1 MQIVY
6 ENVIRSTKEYKELK
20 ASIESKMTPLAAQ
33 GLFETL
39 GSHVLASL
47 VEDINN
53 QVLVVCHNAPSA
65 QKVLEDL
72 SPLLGDRL
80 VYMPSKD
87 VVFFDAYAHSK
98 QVLHDRAKAIQKI
111 LTHKQAVVVTT
122 IESLM
127 IRHMDPQVFKSHT
140 VTLEVGGILDVEAV
154 EKLWIEGG
162 YEKVDM
168 VEQKGQFARRGSIV
182 DVFTPMYDHPVR
194 LELFDDEIDSIRFF
208 DTETQKSVEKI
219 EACIIEPCREVVIT
233 EAIRLEAIENLRT
246 LAAIKPNEKIDYL
259 IESLEQGIYL
269 EEFDKYHYYFH
280 GKGCSLLDYFR
291 SNALVV
297 IPEPDRIKE
306 KGLSFIDDFDERYK
320 SYLERPD
327 ALEGVLH
334 SVFRYEELLVHIKK
348 HLVLLTTNLRKR
360 IEDYKLQ
367 EIVEFKSREAATYH
381 GKMDALAS
389 DLKRQ
394 IQSGNKIIITASTYD
409 RASRIRQSLDEEGV
423 LASVHKDLDVTVASS
438 QVIILVKHERIGYEL
453 RSAKYIL
460 LTEHELFGVNKRKK
474 TSKKF
479 KDGRA
484 IKSFHDLNVGDYVVH
499 ENHGIGKYIG
509 LEQLMVE
516 NTKRDYLK
524 ITYRNEDFLYIPIDQ
539 MDLVQKYIGAE
550 AKTVKLNKLSSN
562 EWQKTKRQAKKV
574 IEDMTDELLAL
585 YAERAKARGH
595 AFQPDNEWQKQFEDM
610 FPYEETPDQL
620 KCIDEIKEDMESVSP
635 MDRLLCG
642 DVGYG
647 KTEVAVRAVFKAVND
662 GKQVVFLVPTT
673 ILAQQHYNT
682 IMTRLSKYPV
692 RVEMLSRFRTK
703 KQQEQT
709 IENVRTGVTD
719 VVVGTHRVL
728 SQDVIFKDLGLLV
741 VDEEQRFGVKH
752 KERIKHLKKNV
763 DILTLTATPIP
774 RTLHMSMV
782 GIRDMSV
789 IEDPPEERYPIQTYV
804 VENDPM
810 LVKDVLERELDRGGQ
825 AYYVYNRV
833 EDIDLVAGKIQQMLP
848 DARVVFAHGQMSE
861 RMLEKIMVAFMNH
874 EYDILVCTTIIETGL
889 DIGNANTILIDNAD
903 YMGLSQL
910 YQLKGRVG
918 RSNRLAY
925 AYLMY
930 KRDKVL
936 SEVAE
941 KRLKA
946 IKEFTE
952 LGAGFKIAMRDLE
965 IRGAGNLLGS
975 QQHGHIA
982 AIGYDLYCKMLE
994 NEVRKVKGIKVEETL
1009 EVTIDFKISAH
1020 IPSKF
1025 VQNQQYKLELYKKI
1039 SSIRDQ
1045 EDAYAIEEEIEDRY
1059 GTIPNV
1065 IYNLIRISHVKALA
1079 RHLKIKNVTDFKDR
1093 VVLEFADKDK
1103 LDLKLINEISVLF
1116 NRQVNFEF
1124 SKLPNMVF
1132 RYTKRDLINEKRLK
1146 ELEDFLLKVYNIK
1159 VEKLTENEGVL

>member
-1 MQIVY
+1 MQVVY
-6 ENVIRSTKEYKELK
+6 ENVIRSTKEYQELK
-20 ASIESKMTPLAAQ
+20 RSLQHKITPICAQ

-39 GSHVLASL
+39 GSHVMAALF
-47 VEDINN
+47 
-53 QVLVVCHNAPSA
+53 
-65 QKVLEDL
+65 EDL
-72 SPLLGDRL
+72 SGAALIICQNNGSALKTVEDLTPLLGERL
-80 VYMPSKD
+80 IYMPAKD
-87 VVFFDAYAHSK
+87 VVFFDAYAHSQ
-98 QVLHDRAKAIQKI
+98 QVVHKRAKVIQKI
-111 LTHKQAVVVTT
+111 LSDENVVVVAT
-122 IESLM
+122 IESILM
-127 IRHMDPQVFKSHT
+127 SYIDPNLFEGQRM
-140 VTLEVGGILDVEAV
+140 TLEVGGVIDVNRIDQEWV
-154 EKLWIEGG
+154 ESG

-168 VEQKGQFARRGSIV
+168 VEHEGQFARRGSII
-182 DVFTPMYDHPVR
+182 DVFSPMYEHPIR
-194 LELFDDEIDSIRFF
+194 MELFDDEVDSLRFF
-208 DTETQKSVEKI
+208 DVETQKSIEKMMTCTI
-219 EACIIEPCREVVIT
+219 DPCRELVVT
-233 EAIRLEAIENLRT
+233 PKIRQQAIENFKSLLDVLPT
-246 LAAIKPNEKIDYL
+246 MKHEKISYI
-259 IESLEQGIYL
+259 IETLSEGIYL
-269 EEFDKYHYYFH
+269 EEFDKYFYYIF
-280 GKGCSLLDYFR
+280 GKGYSLLDYFKAD
-291 SNALVV
+291 SL
-297 IPEPDRIKE
+297 IIMQEPDRVKE
-306 KGLSFIDDFDERYK
+306 KALAFVDDFDERYK
-320 SYLERPD
+320 SYLERDD
-327 ALEGVLH
+327 ALEGVIH
-334 SVFRYEELLVHIKK
+334 FIHRYDDMLLSIKK
-348 HLVLLTTNLRKR
+348 HQVMLTTNLRKR

-381 GKMDALAS
+381 GKIDALAD
-389 DLKRQ
+389 DLKRLLY
-394 IQSGNKIIITASTYD
+394 SGNKIIITASTED
-409 RASRIRQSLDEEGV
+409 RAIRVKNGLDEHGV
-423 LASVHKDLDVTVASS
+423 LASIHQGLDGSIASS
-438 QVIILVKHERIGYEL
+438 QVIILIKHERLGYEL
-453 RSAKYIL
+453 RSAKCIL

-484 IKSFHDLNVGDYVVH
+484 IKSFRDLNVGDYVVH

-509 LEQLMVE
+509 MEQLLVE

-524 ITYRNEDFLYIPIDQ
+524 ISYKNEDFLYIPIEQ
-539 MDLVQKYIGAE
+539 MDLVQKYIGSD
-550 AKTVKLNKLSSN
+550 AKNVRLNKLSSN
-562 EWQKTKRQAKKV
+562 EWQKTKKHAKKV

-585 YAERAKARGH
+585 YAERAKAKGF
-595 AFQPDNEWQKQFEDM
+595 AFSKDNEWQKQFEDM

-620 KCIDEIKEDMESVSP
+620 KCIDEIKKDMESISP

-647 KTEVAVRAVFKAVND
+647 KTEVAVRAVFKAVMD

-673 ILAQQHYNT
+673 ILAQQHFNT
-682 IMTRLSKYPV
+682 ILTRLSKYPM
-692 RVEMLSRFRTK
+692 RIEMLSRFRTK

-709 IENVRTGVTD
+709 LENLRTGVTD
-719 VVVGTHRVL
+719 IVVGTHRVL
-728 SQDVIFKDLGLLV
+728 SQDVIFKNLGLLV

-774 RTLHMSMV
+774 RTLHMSLV

-789 IEDPPEERYPIQTYV
+789 IEDPPEERYPVQTYV
-804 VENDPM
+804 VENDAM
-810 LVKDVLERELDRGGQ
+810 LIKDVLERELDRSGQ

-833 EDIDLVAGKIQQMLP
+833 EDIDLVAGKIQKLVP
-848 DARVVFAHGQMSE
+848 HARVVFAHGQMSE
-861 RMLEKIMVAFMNH
+861 RMLEKIMIAFMNH
-874 EYDILVCTTIIETGL
+874 EYDVLVCTTIIETGL
-889 DIGNANTILIDNAD
+889 DIANANTILIDNAD

-994 NEVRKVKGIKVEETL
+994 VEVNKVKGIKVEEPL
-1009 EVTIDFKISAH
+1009 EVSIDFKISAY
-1020 IPSKF
+1020 IPSKY
-1025 VQNQQYKLELYKKI
+1025 VENQQYKLELYKKI
-1039 SSIRDQ
+1039 SSIRHQ

-1079 RHLKIKNVTDFKDR
+1079 GHLKIKSVVDHKDKC
-1093 VVLEFADKDK
+1093 VLEFADKNK
-1103 LDLKLINEISVLF
+1103 LDLKLINEISIVF
-1116 NRQVNFEF
+1116 NRQVTFEF

-1132 RYTKRDLINEKRLK
+1132 RYTKRDLINEKRLV
-1146 ELEDFLLKVYNIK
+1146 ELEDFLLRIYNIK
-1159 VEKLTENEGVL
+1159 SEKLMNG